1 MSVCQGAPCT
11 SCGKQ
16 SNSPRPQVLT
26 IYSNMK
32 KNVPGVL
39 LRGFHVLV
47 IARLFFSKDIL
58 RVWFPNEK
66 EQNCPHEAYHR
77 QGNEHRPPVIL

>member
-1 MSVCQGAPCT
+1 MSVCQGVPCV

-16 SNSPRPQVLT
+16 SNIPRPQVLT
-26 IYSNMK
+26 IYSNTK

-58 RVWFPNEK
+58 RIWFPNEK

>member
-1 MSVCQGAPCT
+1 MSVCQGAPCA
-11 SCGKQ
+11 SCGK
-16 SNSPRPQVLT
+16 PRPQVLT
-26 IYSNMK
+26 VYSNMK

-66 EQNCPHEAYHR
+66 EQNCPHEADHR